1 MATFALEWI
10 ETPDCKEY
18 FYKLFVDDNC
28 PFDEFCEEIERSG
41 NFEKDLDKI
50 QSLIVLLSQKI
61 RLPSEK
67 FKELS
72 GRKKDD
78 PYRDF
83 EIKAG
88 RLRVYLFEDE
98 AEGKIIVLGEL
109 KKDKKRQSKQIQRMR
124 QIKRAYFDAKEDNA

>member
-1 MATFALEWI
+1 MVTFALEWI
-10 ETPDCKEY
+10 EVPDCKDY
-18 FYKLFVDDNC
+18 FYKLRINDNC
-28 PFDEFCEEIERSG
+28 PFDEFWEEMKRSG

-50 QSLIVLLSQKI
+50 QSFIILLSQKM
-61 RLPSEK
+61 RLPAEK

-109 KKDKKRQSKQIQRMR
+109 KKDKKRQSKQIQHMR
-124 QIKRAYFDAKEDNA
+124 QIKLAYFDAKKDNT

>member
-1 MATFALEWI
+1 MTKFALEWI
-10 ETPDCKEY
+10 EVPDCKVY
-18 FYKLFVDDNC
+18 FYKLLIDEDC
-28 PFDEFCEEIERSG
+28 PFDEFWEKMERSG

-50 QSLIVLLSQKI
+50 YTLVVLLSQKH
-61 RLPSEK
+61 RLPTDK

-98 AEGKIIVLGEL
+98 TEGKIIALGEL
-109 KKDKKRQSKQIQRMR
+109 KKDKKRQSKQIKRMR
-124 QIKRAYFDAKEDNA
+124 QIKLAYFDAKEENT